1 MKTRLLCSD
10 LDRTLIPNGAEPE
23 SPQARKVLAHLA
35 AHPKLRLA
43 YVSGRDKHLVEQ
55 AIREY
60 ELPEPDF
67 VIGDVGTTMYRIV
80 GGRWLANSAWEK
92 EIGQNWHGNGH
103 DDIVRMLDDLEIDD
117 FRLQPPEKQNRYK
130 VSYFTDLSND
140 AQQLEEKIAGF
151 LDDRGMAANV
161 IWSRDDA
168 AQCGLLDILPR
179 RANKLEAIRFLM
191 EEERIDESRV
201 VFAGDSGNDLDVLTS
216 GLQAILVNN
225 ADDDVRRTALEKL
238 SRIGR
243 TDRLYPAKG
252 GWGQM
257 NGNYA
262 AGVIEGVV
270 HFFPETTGWVKSAF
284 Y

>member
-1 MKTRLLCSD
+1 MKTLLLCSD

-23 SPQARKVLAHLA
+23 TPQARTLLAHLT

-43 YVSGRDKHLVEQ
+43 YVSGRDKTLVDQ

-60 ELPEPDF
+60 DLPEPDF
-67 VIGDVGTTMYRIV
+67 VIGDVGTTLYRIV
-80 GGRWLANSAWEK
+80 GGQWQTNQAWQE
-92 EIGQNWHGNGH
+92 EIGQNWYGSDH
-103 DDIVRMLDDLEIDD
+103 DDIVRMLAELAIDD
-117 FRLQPPEKQNRYK
+117 FRLQPPEKQSRYK
-130 VSYFTDLSND
+130 VSYFTSLSSGTQPLAD
-140 AQQLEEKIAGF
+140 TIAGI
-151 LDDRGMAANV
+151 LDDRGIAANV

-191 EEERIDESRV
+191 AEERLDESRV
-201 VFAGDSGNDLDVLTS
+201 VFAGDSGNDLDVLSS

-225 ADDDVRRTALEKL
+225 AADEVRRTALKRL
-238 SRIGR
+238 SQTGR
-243 TDRLYPAKG
+243 ADRLYSAKG
-252 GWGQM
+252 GWGRM

-270 HFFPETTGWVKSAF
+270 HFFPETASWLKSAM

>member
-1 MKTRLLCSD
+1 METLLLCSD

-43 YVSGRDKHLVEQ
+43 YVSGRDKRLVDQ

-67 VIGDVGTTMYRIV
+67 VIGDVGTTMYRVI
-80 GGRWLANSAWEK
+80 GGRWLANSVWQE
-92 EIGQNWHGNGH
+92 EIGQNWRQSGH
-103 DDIVRMLDDLEIDD
+103 DDIVRMLKDLETGD
-117 FRLQPPEKQNRYK
+117 FRLQPPEKQNQYK
-130 VSYFTDLSND
+130 VSYFTSLSNGT
-140 AQQLEEKIAGF
+140 QPLEDKVAGI
-151 LDDRGMAANV
+151 LEGSGIAANV

-168 AQCGLLDILPR
+168 ARCGLLDILPR

-191 EEERIDESRV
+191 AEERLDESRV

-216 GLQAILVNN
+216 GLPAILVNN
-225 ADDDVRRTALEKL
+225 ASESVRRTALERL
-238 SRIGR
+238 SQSGR
-243 TDRLYPAKG
+243 TDRLYPARG

-270 HFFPETTGWVKSAF
+270 HFFPETAGWLKSVLS
-284 Y
+284 